1 MVESEARSGPGE
13 DGGGAGAEAAAGAE
27 SEAGAG
33 AAAAGGAPPPWPA
46 VSPVVA
52 SKEELQSNMNANIS
66 NCWVSVFKHD
76 HNPEVS

>member
-13 DGGGAGAEAAAGAE
+13 DGGGAAADGAAG
-27 SEAGAG
+27 AGAG

-52 SKEELQSNMNANIS
+52 SKEEL
-66 NCWVSVFKHD
+66 
-76 HNPEVS
+76 

>member
-13 DGGGAGAEAAAGAE
+13 DGGGAAAEAAAGAE

-52 SKEELQSNMNANIS
+52 EQIG
-66 NCWVSVFKHD
+66 VSRIWMQIFLTAG
-76 HNPEVS
+76 